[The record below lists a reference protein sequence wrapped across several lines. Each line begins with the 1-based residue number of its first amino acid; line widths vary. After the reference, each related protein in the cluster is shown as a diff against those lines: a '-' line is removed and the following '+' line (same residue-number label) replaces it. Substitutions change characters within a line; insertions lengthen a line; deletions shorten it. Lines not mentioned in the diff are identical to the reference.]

1 MVVCVYGAAS
11 SEIDKNIIDKVYS
24 LGKTLAS
31 KGHSLIYGSGSTGV
45 MGAAARGF
53 KDGGAFVHGV
63 IPKFFEEN
71 DYEGIFYDADK
82 ITYTETMAERKQIME
97 DGCSVFIIAPGGIG
111 TLEELFQV
119 LTLKQLG
126 RHKKAIALYNIDGFY
141 DGLLDFL
148 DTAIEK
154 GFINEEVEDLFAVLD
169 TEEEILNYI
178 ENYSSANIKWH
189 RLKKR

>member
-24 LGKTLAS
+24 LGKTLAK

-53 KDGGAFVHGV
+53 KDGGAYVHGV

-71 DYEGIFYDADK
+71 DYEGIFYNADK

-97 DGCSVFIIAPGGIG
+97 DGCEAFIIAPGGIG

-141 DGLLDFL
+141 DGLLEFL

-169 TEEEILNYI
+169 TEEEIINYI

-189 RLKKR
+189 RLKKK

>member
-1 MVVCVYGAAS
+1 MIVCVYGAAS

-24 LGKTLAS
+24 LGKTLAE
-31 KGHSLIYGSGSTGV
+31 KGHALIYGAGSTGV

-53 KDGGAFVHGV
+53 KSGGAFVHGV

-97 DGCSVFIIAPGGIG
+97 DGCEAFIIAPGGIG

-126 RHKKAIALYNIDGFY
+126 RHKKAIALFNIDGFY

-154 GFINEEVEDLFAVLD
+154 GFINEEVEDLFAVLE
-169 TEEEILNYI
+169 TEEEIINYI

-189 RLKKR
+189 RLKKK

>member
-1 MVVCVYGAAS
+1 MIVCVYGAAS

-24 LGKTLAS
+24 LGKTLAE
-31 KGHSLIYGSGSTGV
+31 KGHELIYGSGSTGV

-53 KDGGAFVHGV
+53 KSGGAFVHGV

-97 DGCSVFIIAPGGIG
+97 DGCEAFIIAPGGIG

-126 RHKKAIALYNIDGFY
+126 RHKKAIALFNIDGFY

-154 GFINEEVEDLFAVLD
+154 GFINEEVEDLFAVLE
-169 TEEEILNYI
+169 TEEEIINYI

-189 RLKKR
+189 RLKKK